1 MIQKVAEAWA
11 AKIED
16 ESLAVHGV
24 RVSQVFRDYGF
35 RTSEALVAENAK
47 IHNMEQK
54 LAERDLVSDLQMM
67 GLTELNRRLLSRT
80 EQIEQLMGKCEAA

>member
-16 ESLAVHGV
+16 EALAVHGR
-24 RVSQVFRDYGF
+24 RVAQVFRDYGF